1 MLLLLRDP
9 RECRGR
15 PESALLKASK
25 KLLSKQG
32 YLELATINFYL
43 NKPPTKR
50 TQQTKPKPKIHP
62 KNLPEIPAGPP
73 LDGRA
78 TERLRVVVVVV
89 VVVVVRS
96 AGGSVVAGVTGYS
109 LLLLLLLLLVNYV
122 VGQRTC
128 PVSLMSSQFSAS
140 SC

>member
-89 VVVVVRS
+89 VRS

-109 LLLLLLLLLVNYV
+109 LLLLLLLLLLVNYV